1 MPLGKAISVWEI
13 WCLVATS
20 THQQLG
26 FTGPWFCMKTQ
37 THQDKAAVPGEVLI
51 GSLEK
56 YRVVLV
62 VLIQA
67 QIASSFM
74 LNRVLIRMILCHSS
88 REMLGIPGN
97 PRIPGKQ
104 LLQQEQRQKSP
115 L

>member
-1 MPLGKAISVWEI
+1 M
-13 WCLVATS
+13 ATS

-51 GSLEK
+51 GSLEQ
-56 YRVVLV
+56 YCVVLV

-74 LNRVLIRMILCHSS
+74 LNRVLIRMINYAILHVKCLEYQETLEYQENNFCNRNKDKSHLYK
-88 REMLGIPGN
+88 LG
-97 PRIPGKQ
+97 
-104 LLQQEQRQKSP
+104 
-115 L
+115 